1 MNLALHG
8 SRLMAG
14 RRSRA
19 ALTLCVL
26 VVSAVALRAW
36 RLDVPVL
43 SVDEAE
49 SALNALTIVA
59 DGVPGD
65 SFLGQPLYENTLVR
79 PWPDNPEY
87 EFKDLS
93 YSDRGLAVYH
103 SWLPLYSIAAAF
115 RLAGVTSEEA
125 RRGTP
130 LRDGSQAEI
139 SRWTVIPRL
148 PAVGFGALLV
158 VAVWALGWRI
168 HSFPAAIALGL
179 AAAASNFFVF
189 AGRGSR
195 YYSATLTCSALCG
208 LAIWNAWRRGRVSDH
223 ALVGLAVGALFH
235 VHFVSAVALS
245 LLYVVAA
252 PLGPRQ
258 PGLWLRMLVCG
269 SVSAL
274 LILPWAAWSGLLGQA
289 TWMPAARDYLDFR
302 MVVGSL
308 PNTNLIVW
316 AELLLGVAWFVAAT
330 RRNSRLSDRWR
341 QPIFEAAPGMYFAG
355 AWLTVSYLCF
365 LFLIPA
371 ASFFPYRLKLMVA
384 VPGLLVMA
392 LFATALGRA
401 VRPASNYLPAAGMAV
416 LLTLSG
422 QLPPR
427 VPDVRDPA
435 FADLIETVRGWQLN
449 PGGRIFAS
457 PNDHLLLTYYSGR
470 PVQSI
475 APVRREWLDGFD
487 SDLLIVEG
495 LQYITPALDE
505 VQEIGRR
512 QGLNWSKRDAAFR
525 AWEAVQVATGTE
537 LRTTG
542 ANVVPAAG
550 TPDRVDAALIELVH
564 QATREEVSDFV
575 RGTPLGQGRDLATYQ
590 DLRDAFFYWF
600 ADPQSRTGAALNYR
614 ACRTRAYT
622 YLHPSGF
629 ALVDC
634 RVSGATPLPQ
644 TKLVS
649 GAPWP

>member
-1 MNLALHG
+1 MG
-8 SRLMAG
+8 G
-14 RRSRA
+14 RRSKA

-65 SFLGQPLYENTLVR
+65 RFLGQPLYENTLVR
-79 PWPDNPEY
+79 PWPDSAEY

-103 SWLPLYSIAAAF
+103 SWLPLYSIAVAF

-125 RRGTP
+125 RQGTP
-130 LRDGSQAEI
+130 PRDGSQAEI
-139 SRWTVIPRL
+139 SRWTVVPRL
-148 PAVGFGALLV
+148 PAVAFGALLV
-158 VAVWALGWRI
+158 VAVWALGWQI
-168 HSFPAAIALGL
+168 HSFPAAIALAL
-179 AAAASNFFVF
+179 AAAGSNFFVF
-189 AGRGSR
+189 AGRASR
-195 YYSATLTCSALCG
+195 YYSATLAFSALCG
-208 LAIWNAWRRGRVSDH
+208 LAIWNAWRRGRMSDH

-235 VHFVSAVALS
+235 VHFVSSVALT
-245 LLYVVAA
+245 LLYLLAA
-252 PLGPRQ
+252 PLGRRQ
-258 PGLWLRMLVCG
+258 PRLWLRVLTCG

-274 LILPWAAWSGLLGQA
+274 LVLPWAAWSGLLSQA
-289 TWMPAARDYLDFR
+289 TWMPGARDYLDFR

-316 AELLLGVAWFVAAT
+316 AELVLGVIWFVAAT
-330 RRNSRLSDRWR
+330 RQNSRLSDRWR
-341 QPIFEAAPGMYFAG
+341 HPIFEAAPGMYFAG
-355 AWLTVSYLCF
+355 AWLTVSYFCF

-384 VPGLLVMA
+384 VPGLVVMA

-401 VRPASNYLPAAGMAV
+401 IRPASNFLPAAGLAV

-427 VPDVRDPA
+427 VPDVPDPA
-435 FADLIETVRGWQLN
+435 FADLIATVRDWRLN

-457 PNDHLLLTYYSGR
+457 PNDHLVLTYYSGR

-475 APVRREWLDGFD
+475 APVRREWLDGFAN
-487 SDLLIVEG
+487 DLLIVEG
-495 LQYITPALDE
+495 LNYVVPGLDD
-505 VQEIGRR
+505 VQEVGRR
-512 QGLNWSKRDAAFR
+512 QGLTWSEADARFR

-537 LRTTG
+537 LRATG
-542 ANVVPAAG
+542 ANVVAGAG
-550 TPDRVDAALIELVH
+550 TPDRVDPALIDLVH
-564 QATREEVSDFV
+564 QATRDEVAGFV

-600 ADPQSRTGAALNYR
+600 ANPQLRTGAALNYH
-614 ACRTRAYT
+614 ACRTSAYT
-622 YLHPSGF
+622 YIHPSGF
-629 ALVDC
+629 ALLDC
-634 RVSGATPLPQ
+634 RVSRTAPLPQ
-644 TKLVS
+644 TKLAS
-649 GAPWP
+649 GALWP